1 MKTLQLQQR
10 HELSDQDK
18 QIFKF
23 TPLQKLFVEEYLTNG
38 MESTDAARQAISAL
52 KPELAKIVS
61 QATFI
66 SERLSPQTISTIS
79 TPFNEEIANVFEKDP
94 EETVLINYTNKGVEG
109 YNKKIRSVL
118 GRVGELVPND
128 VVVGYLGYSSK
139 QVDKANIANS
149 IRYTIQSVVKSG
161 PIYKITASS
170 KKLQTLEDL
179 GVSGVSGMASTNY
192 MQLSRSD
199 SFDFPNLTEEDFDKN
214 NKTISNLM
222 QTLKNAKDYAIAN
235 KSNRSAW
242 ATYYDIKDKVS
253 GFFSFHDLGGDYIYN
268 PSAKQM
274 EKYSNE
280 RHKNIDKDMRIEK
293 GIDFGHA
300 ITIHKSQ
307 GTTVKNVFFDANSL
321 PSGSTS
327 KLMQSGKQIGT
338 EKHSLLYVGISR
350 ASEYLGIHYANMANF
365 YIPESEQPQGVQKNI
380 VPSEGEMTLKNGKI
394 YPFSKI
400 NSKMFEVIG
409 YSPE

>member
-1 MKTLQLQQR
+1 
-10 HELSDQDK
+10 
-18 QIFKF
+18 
-23 TPLQKLFVEEYLTNG
+23 
-38 MESTDAARQAISAL
+38 
-52 KPELAKIVS
+52 
-61 QATFI
+61 
-66 SERLSPQTISTIS
+66 
-79 TPFNEEIANVFEKDP
+79 
-94 EETVLINYTNKGVEG
+94 
-109 YNKKIRSVL
+109 
-118 GRVGELVPND
+118 
-128 VVVGYLGYSSK
+128 
-139 QVDKANIANS
+139 
-149 IRYTIQSVVKSG
+149 
-161 PIYKITASS
+161 
-170 KKLQTLEDL
+170 
-179 GVSGVSGMASTNY
+179 
-192 MQLSRSD
+192 
-199 SFDFPNLTEEDFDKN
+199 
-214 NKTISNLM
+214 M